1 MTNEA
6 SSNNPDLLS
15 RRADLTA
22 RIARARR
29 GIAYADLCEKE
40 AKSLKFTADKEAV
53 IKADA
58 DAVRGPAKQLLRILL
73 NELQGLT
80 S

>member
-1 MTNEA
+1 MTTD
-6 SSNNPDLLS
+6 SSDLAQ
-15 RRADLTA
+15 RRASLKE
-22 RIARARR
+22 RIANARK
-29 GIAYADLCEKE
+29 GIAYADSCEKE
-40 AKSLKFTADKEAV
+40 AKSLHFSASNLAV